1 MAAKRN
7 LKTANMRSHSMLFL
21 LASLALIFTSAAN
34 AVRIVSQEELA
45 GKVGKDGDSEPE
57 LWLSILGE
65 VYDVSSGAKF
75 YGEGGPYG
83 IFAGRDGSVPFITG
97 TFTPEEALKGLDV
110 LDSNQL
116 NSLDNWR
123 KSYEDNEKYPFV
135 GLLEGRLYDKDG
147 NPTEELIA
155 ARVKMAE
162 GKVVADERKKKRD
175 EVIAQRKKERL
186 EKEEAQ
192 AAAEL

>member
-1 MAAKRN
+1 LSGDKKGLFSSLINEFASIHKTMAAKRN
-7 LKTANMRSHSMLFL
+7 LKIANMRSHSMISL
-21 LASLALIFTSAAN
+21 LASLALLFTSAAN

-45 GKVGKDGDSEPE
+45 GKVGKDGDSE

-75 YGEGGPYG
+75 
-83 IFAGRDGSVPFITG
+83 
-97 TFTPEEALKGLDV
+97 EEALKGLDV

-147 NPTEELIA
+147 KPTEELIA
-155 ARVKMAE
+155 ARVQIAE

-175 EVIAQRKKERL
+175 EVIAQRKKEKA
-186 EKEEAQ
+186 EKEKAQ
-192 AAAEL
+192 AAEL

>member
-1 MAAKRN
+1 MAAMRN
-7 LKTANMRSHSMLFL
+7 LKIANMSSRSMIFL
-21 LASLALIFTSAAN
+21 LASLVLLFASAAN
-34 AVRIVSQEELA
+34 AVRVVSEEELA
-45 GKVGKDGDSEPE
+45 GKVGKDGDE

-110 LDSNQL
+110 LDSHQL

-135 GLLEGRLYDKDG
+135 GLLDGRLYDKDG
-147 NPTEELIA
+147 NPTEELTA
-155 ARVKMAE
+155 ARVQMAE

-175 EVIAQRKKERL
+175 EVIAQRKKDKA
-186 EKEEAQ
+186 EKEKAE
-192 AAAEL
+192 AAEL

>member
-1 MAAKRN
+1 MAAKN
-7 LKTANMRSHSMLFL
+7 LKIANMHSHSMIFLFASIFL
-21 LASLALIFTSAAN
+21 LFTSAAN
-34 AVRIVSQEELA
+34 GVRIVSKEELA
-45 GKVGKDGDSEPE
+45 GKVAGKDGDSE

-155 ARVKMAE
+155 ARVQIAE
-162 GKVVADERKKKRD
+162 GKVVADEKKKKRD
-175 EVIAQRKKERL
+175 EVIAQRKKEKL
-186 EKEEAQ
+186 EKEKAQ
-192 AAAEL
+192 AAEL

>member
-1 MAAKRN
+1 MAAKLN
-7 LKTANMRSHSMLFL
+7 LKTANMRSPSMLFL
-21 LASLALIFTSAAN
+21 LVSLALLFSSAAN

-45 GKVGKDGDSEPE
+45 GKVAKDGDSEPE

-155 ARVKMAE
+155 GRLQMAE

-175 EVIAQRKKERL
+175 EVIAQRKKEKL
-186 EKEEAQ
+186 EKEKAQ

>member
-7 LKTANMRSHSMLFL
+7 LKIANMRSRSMIFL
-21 LASLALIFTSAAN
+21 LASLVLFVASSAN
-34 AVRIVSQEELA
+34 AVRIVSEVELA
-45 GKVGKDGDSEPE
+45 GKVGKDGDPK

-110 LDSNQL
+110 LDSTQL

-147 NPTEELIA
+147 NPTEELTI
-155 ARVKMAE
+155 ARVQIAE

-175 EVIAQRKKERL
+175 EIIAQRKKEKA
-186 EKEEAQ
+186 EKEKAQ
-192 AAAEL
+192 AAEL

>member
-1 MAAKRN
+1 MAAIRN
-7 LKTANMRSHSMLFL
+7 LKIANMRSRSMIFL
-21 LASLALIFTSAAN
+21 LASLALLFASAAN
-34 AVRIVSQEELA
+34 AGRIVSEEELA
-45 GKVGKDGDSEPE
+45 GKVGKDGDSE

-75 YGEGGPYG
+75 YGEGGPYS

-135 GLLEGRLYDKDG
+135 GLLEGRLYDNDG
-147 NPTEELIA
+147 NPTEELTV
-155 ARVKMAE
+155 ARVQIAE

-175 EVIAQRKKERL
+175 EVIAQRKKEKA
-186 EKEEAQ
+186 EKEKAQ
-192 AAAEL
+192 AAEL

>member
-1 MAAKRN
+1 
-7 LKTANMRSHSMLFL
+7 MRSHSMLFL
-21 LASLALIFTSAAN
+21 LVSLALLFTSAAN

-83 IFAGRDGSVPFITG
+83 IFSGRDGSVPFITG

-135 GLLEGRLYDKDG
+135 GLLQGRLYDKDG

-155 ARVKMAE
+155 ARVQMAE

-175 EVIAQRKKERL
+175 EVIAQRKKEKV
-186 EKEEAQ
+186 EKEKAQ